1 MASDL
6 EDTTAQSF
14 SGTVHRSDK
23 TILPPV
29 EQLWKKITSFAFHR
43 TGGDTD
49 YSVDSTCSTNTT
61 NKASGTSTSLSP
73 ETIDYLRKLAGDPGS
88 NIQLYQTALTH
99 RSVVHDP
106 STSGL
111 IESNQRLE
119 FLGDSVL
126 GMLISEYLF
135 RRFPESAEGE
145 LSSNRA
151 KIVNSRSLAGFAR
164 TLGLGDH
171 LILGESAD
179 HKKIRNSESA
189 LADAFESL
197 VGAIYLDKGVR
208 TAFDFVVRHVIEH
221 VNFNTIVAA
230 EHNHKSRLIE
240 YTQSRHLPPPVYTVI
255 SEAGAEHEKTFTV
268 GVTCSDQ
275 LLGTGTAQRK
285 KDAEQLAAREAMK
298 RITTEQS
305 S

>member
-1 MASDL
+1 L
-6 EDTTAQSF
+6 
-14 SGTVHRSDK
+14 
-23 TILPPV
+23 LPV
-29 EQLWKKITSFAFHR
+29 EQFWQKLTSFAFHR
-43 TGGDTD
+43 TGGDPD
-49 YSVDSTCSTNTT
+49 EPVGSNRNSNATCE
-61 NKASGTSTSLSP
+61 ASDTRTSLSP

-88 NIQLYQTALTH
+88 NILLYRTALTH

-106 STSGL
+106 ATPGH

-164 TLGLGDH
+164 TLGLGEH
-171 LILGESAD
+171 LIFGESAD

-230 EHNHKSRLIE
+230 EHNYKSRLIE
-240 YTQSRHLPPPVYTVI
+240 YTQSRHMPPPVYTVM

-298 RITTEQS
+298 QIAPDQS
-305 S
+305 C